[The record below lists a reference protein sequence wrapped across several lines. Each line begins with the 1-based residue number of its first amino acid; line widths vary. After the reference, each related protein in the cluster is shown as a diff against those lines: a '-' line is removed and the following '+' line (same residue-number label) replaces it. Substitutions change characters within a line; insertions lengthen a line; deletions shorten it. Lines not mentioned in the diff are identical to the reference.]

1 MHTEGQEKKY
11 DTQITKTA
19 CIGFIIEAMCLRNP
33 VVPWN
38 TVE

>member
-1 MHTEGQEKKY
+1 MILKFN
-11 DTQITKTA
+11 KTT
-19 CIGFIIEAMCLRNP
+19 CTGFIIETTCLRNP